1 MKKMS
6 KILFVLML
14 ALALL
19 FTAACGND
27 DTAAPPVDDAPPP
40 VVDADPE
47 DDEDPVEPP
56 PAAAGGGE
64 VVWVQPSDP
73 PSLDPLLGTND
84 AQTNEATAQMFER
97 LTYYRDD
104 LTIGPLLATSW
115 ERLDPYVWEFTLR
128 EGVYFHDGSLFTAE
142 AVKMSL
148 EWLLDEENASPRA
161 NILDMIIDIEI
172 IDDFTIQLTTEM
184 PFGPL
189 AGHLAHGA
197 GSIASVAS
205 LEEAAAG
212 GRTIGENPVGTGP
225 FIYYAREAGDH
236 VRWVRNDNYWGDV
249 PNIDSLVFRTVP
261 EPATRIAMIEAG
273 EAHGGRLDP
282 RSAAIA
288 QAIPG
293 LDFFEVQSASVDYI
307 GFNMQRPP
315 LDNIYVRQAI
325 TMAINKSDILMLI
338 EGNGIEAVSTLA
350 PHVWGSPPTAQ
361 LNTLDFDPE
370 AAMALLEEQGL
381 GDGFELTIWY
391 NDGNALRQGIAEL
404 VQHNLAQVGITVSIE
419 SIEWGAYLA
428 RTGAGEHD
436 MFILGWT
443 TLTADA
449 DYGLFPLFHSSLLG
463 EPGNRTFLE
472 DAEVDRLLEE
482 ARGSTDENER
492 LALYAELVQLII
504 DLAPTVNLYHQ
515 KFIAP
520 LNGITG
526 YRHDFNGVPDF
537 RNVFIVD

>member
-6 KILFVLML
+6 KILIVLFL
-14 ALALL
+14 AFAVL
-19 FTAACGND
+19 FAAAC
-27 DTAAPPVDDAPPP
+27 AQEAPPAPQPEAP
-40 VVDADPE
+40 APQAPGEPADE
-47 DDEDPVEPP
+47 DDPVDEPP
-56 PAAAGGGE
+56 AVTGGE
-64 VVWVQPSDP
+64 IVWVQPSDP

-128 EGVYFHDGSLFTAE
+128 QGVYFHDDSPFTAE
-142 AVKMSL
+142 AVKLSL

-161 NILDMIIDIEI
+161 NILDMIVDIEV

-189 AGHLAHGA
+189 AAHLAHGA
-197 GSIASVAS
+197 GSVASVAS
-205 LEEAAAG
+205 LEEARAG
-212 GRTIGENPVGTGP
+212 GRSIDENPVGTGP
-225 FIYYAREAGDH
+225 FIFDSRESGDH
-236 VRWVRNDNYWGDV
+236 VRWVRNDNYWGSV
-249 PNIDSLVFRTVP
+249 PYVDSLVFRTVP
-261 EPATRIAMIEAG
+261 EPATRVAMIEAG
-273 EAHGGRLDP
+273 EAHGGRFDP
-282 RSAAIA
+282 RSAALA
-288 QAIPG
+288 QAVPH
-293 LDFFEVQSASVDYI
+293 LDFFSVQSTSLDYI
-307 GFNMQRPP
+307 GFNLQRPP
-315 LDNIYVRQAI
+315 LDNIDVRRAI
-325 TMAINKSDILMLI
+325 SMAINKSDILMLI
-338 EGNGIEAVSTLA
+338 EGNGIEAVAAVA
-350 PHVWGSPPTAQ
+350 PNVWGAPPSAQ
-361 LNTLDFDPE
+361 LNTIDFDPDG
-370 AAMALLEEQGL
+370 ARALLEEAGF
-381 GDGFELTIWY
+381 GDGFALNIWY
-391 NDGNALRQGIAEL
+391 NDGNLLRQGIAEL

-419 SIEWGAYLA
+419 SVEWGAYLA

-449 DYGLFPLFHSSLLG
+449 DYGLFPVFHSSLLG

-482 ARGSTDENER
+482 ARGSVDEAER
-492 LALYAELVQLII
+492 LALYAELIQLLI

-515 KFIAP
+515 KFIAA
-520 LNGITG
+520 LNGISG

-537 RNVFIVD
+537 RNATVA